1 VLIFPPALFLT
12 DYAFISSDVWTVNE
26 RKIYAGILSAYL
38 MMNILKSPPRE
49 DYFDAQY
56 FRRKVTKLKQATR
69 ELTSTGWQFRTGGLE
84 KRERSG
90 KSYAI
95 QLGAFDSLART
106 RLTAQPDT
114 AQRRSDAAVPWG
126 LSYVVLAHQAIERHS
141 GYAQFSRCLSNI
153 LVVAFEGCLNR
164 VFLCVFHDL
173 LEGKD

>member
-1 VLIFPPALFLT
+1 
-12 DYAFISSDVWTVNE
+12 
-26 RKIYAGILSAYL
+26 
-38 MMNILKSPPRE
+38 M
-49 DYFDAQY
+49 
-56 FRRKVTKLKQATR
+56 TKLKQATR

-84 KRERSG
+84 KRESGKHSARHNCRERSG

-141 GYAQFSRCLSNI
+141 RYAQFSRCLSNI